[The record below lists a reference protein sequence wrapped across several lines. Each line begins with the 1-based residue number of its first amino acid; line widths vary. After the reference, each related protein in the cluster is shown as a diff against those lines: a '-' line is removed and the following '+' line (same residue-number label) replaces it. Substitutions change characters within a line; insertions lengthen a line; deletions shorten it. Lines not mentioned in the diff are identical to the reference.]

1 MKHILITLLAI
12 LGFTAPGAFAQEGP
26 LPFTVSLGGK
36 AATHTKG
43 EAFAKIAD
51 AVAADAAIEIGAK
64 AEMIII
70 NAHKAK
76 ADGTPDS
83 AAQPAIIILQG
94 TNKGSLDKTMDKQ
107 KLAAGKYFL
116 SVVADGKTA
125 SIQFSIK

>member
-1 MKHILITLLAI
+1 M
-12 LGFTAPGAFAQEGP
+12 
-26 LPFTVSLGGK
+26 SLGGK
-36 AATHTKG
+36 AAAHTKG

-94 TNKGSLDKTMDKQ
+94 TNKGSLDKTMDKFFD
-107 KLAAGKYFL
+107 ASTVGR
-116 SVVADGKTA
+116 VVVEVGSKAPVRG
-125 SIQFSIK
+125 